1 MADNDTQRKLKAIFS
16 ADVKGYSKLMGDD
29 EEATVRT
36 LKSYRSAIN
45 DLAEQ
50 YRGRIVDSPGDNIL
64 AEFNSVVDAVNCAV
78 EIQRELAERNA
89 ELADNRKMVFRIG
102 VNLGDVIEEEGR
114 IYGDGVNIAARV
126 ESLAEP
132 GGICI
137 SGRAYDQVENKLGLK
152 YENLGEHQ
160 VKNIAR
166 PIRVYRVLSYPG
178 AAAHRVVKAKA
189 TLAIKWRKAI
199 LSIIAVVAVAVAGAV
214 AWHKYLK
221 PTTLEKASI
230 EKMAFPLPDKP
241 SIAVLP
247 FANVGADPDQD
258 YFSDG
263 ITDDLI
269 TDLSKVSGLFV
280 IARNSVFTY
289 KGKPVKVQQVAEELG
304 VRYVLEGSVRRG
316 GDKLRVNAQLI
327 DATTGHH
334 LWADRYD
341 GRIDDVFALQDKIR
355 QKIIAALA
363 VKLTIGEKET
373 VDRKHTDSIAAYDRF
388 LQGRAHYL
396 RRTPEDFAKAV
407 RYFKEAVELDPD
419 YSRAYAMLALT
430 YWESHHNFW
439 NQSLGVPWYGARIRA
454 QTYLQKAMKNPS
466 ALVYQVESRILI
478 GLHEH
483 EEALNSAERAITM
496 DPNDADSYLNM
507 AYALIHAGRPEESFD
522 FINTAIRINPNYPA
536 YYLFVLGLAHFNM
549 DQFEAAANAFERA
562 LQRNPVNYV
571 PLIYLTAA
579 YAYLDRKQEAAAAIQ
594 KLNESLPVVSVDF
607 ESHPVMAGRY
617 KRAADRDRLIDG
629 FRKAGL
635 PETPYDILRQLG
647 ND

>member
-1 MADNDTQRKLKAIFS
+1 MADQSFKRKLSAIIS

-36 LKSYRSAIN
+36 LKAYRSAIN
-45 DLAEQ
+45 DLSEQ

-64 AEFNSVVDAVNCAV
+64 AEFNSVVDAINCAV

-89 ELADNRKMVFRIG
+89 ELPENRKMEFRIG

-114 IYGDGVNIAARV
+114 IYGDGVNIAARL

-137 SGRAYDQVENKLGLK
+137 SGRTYDQVENKLGLK

-178 AAAHRVVKAKA
+178 AAAYRVVQAKE
-189 TLAIKWRKAI
+189 TLEWKWFKIAIPT
-199 LSIIAVVAVAVAGAV
+199 AVVV
-214 AWHKYLK
+214 
-221 PTTLEKASI
+221 TLLAALGIWQFYTQRPSVETASV

-269 TDLSKVSGLFV
+269 NDLSKASGLFV

-289 KGKPVKVQQVAEELG
+289 KGRPVKIQQVAEELG

-334 LWADRYD
+334 LWANRYD

-373 VDRKHTDSIAAYDRF
+373 VDRKHTDNIAAYDRF

-396 RRTPEDFAKAV
+396 QRTPEDFAKAV
-407 RYFKEAVELDPD
+407 KYFKEAVELDPE

-454 QTYLQKAMKNPS
+454 QTYLQKAMKNPT

-483 EEALNSAERAITM
+483 EEALDSAERAITM
-496 DPNDADSYLNM
+496 DPNDADSYLYM

-522 FINTAIRINPNYPA
+522 FIKTAIRIDPNYPA

-549 DQFEAAANAFERA
+549 DQFEAAADAFERA

-571 PLIYLTAA
+571 PLIYLAAA
-579 YAYLDRKQEAAAAIQ
+579 YALLDRMQEAATAIQ

-617 KRAADRDRLIDG
+617 KRSADRDRLLDG

-635 PETPYDILRQLG
+635 PETPYDILHRLE

>member
-1 MADNDTQRKLKAIFS
+1 MPPEEKVTRKLSAILS
-16 ADVKGYSKLMGDD
+16 ADVKGYSILMADD
-29 EEATVRT
+29 EVHTIQT
-36 LKSYRSAIN
+36 LKAYRQIIS
-45 DLAEQ
+45 DLISEHS
-50 YRGRIVDSPGDNIL
+50 GRVVDNPGDNIL
-64 AEFNSVVDAVNCAV
+64 AEFRSAVDAVGCAV
-78 EIQRELAERNA
+78 KIQRKLDQKNSKFVEEKKVR
-89 ELADNRKMVFRIG
+89 FRIG
-102 VNLGDVIEEEGR
+102 VNIGDVVQDGDR
-114 IYGDGVNIAARV
+114 IYGNGVNVAARI
-126 ESLAEP
+126 EGLAEP
-132 GGICI
+132 GGVCI
-137 SGRAYDQVENKLGLK
+137 SRNAYDHISDKLNFGYK
-152 YENLGEHQ
+152 YLGEHS
-160 VKNIAR
+160 VKNIKK
-166 PIRVYRVLSYPG
+166 PVRVYKLLMADEDAGKLIGDVPKP
-178 AAAHRVVKAKA
+178 VVKNWIWA
-189 TLAIKWRKAI
+189 TI
-199 LSIIAVVAVAVAGAV
+199 VVAAIVITSV
-214 AWHKYLK
+214 AWQVYQKMAK
-221 PTTLEKASI
+221 PDFEPAKV

-247 FANVGADPDQD
+247 FANVGADPEQD

-316 GDKLRVNAQLI
+316 GDKLRVNAQLV

-341 GRIDDVFALQDKIR
+341 GHIDDVFELQDKIN

-363 VKLTIGEKET
+363 VQLTVGEKET
-373 VDRKHTDSIAAYDRF
+373 VDRKYTDSIAAYDAF

-396 RRTPEDFAKAV
+396 RRTPEDFAEAV
-407 RYFKEAVELDPD
+407 RYFKKAVELDPG

-454 QTYLQKAMKNPS
+454 QTYLQKAMKNPT

-478 GLHEH
+478 GLHKH
-483 EEALNSAERAITM
+483 KEALNKAECAISM
-496 DPNDADSYLNM
+496 DPNDANSYLYM
-507 AYALIHAGRPEESFD
+507 AYALIHAGRPEEAFD
-522 FINTAIRINPNYPA
+522 FIKTAIRIDPNYPA
-536 YYLFVLGLAHFNM
+536 YYLFVLGLAHFNCE
-549 DQFEAAANAFERA
+549 QFKKAASVLERA

-571 PLIYLTAA
+571 PLIYLAAA
-579 YAYLDRKQEAAAAIQ
+579 YAHLGRKQDAKAAIQ
-594 KLNESLPVVSVDF
+594 KLNECLPVVSVDF

-617 KRAADRDRLIDG
+617 KRSEDRDRLLDG
-629 FRKAGL
+629 LRKAGL
-635 PETPYDILRQLG
+635 PETPYDILHQLG